1 MSTDKQRVAL
11 ITGGSRGIGRAI
23 SSRLAAD
30 GYRVFVTSR
39 SAAPGVIAPGI
50 ELVKLDTTDEA
61 SVLACVQT
69 VIDKA
74 GRIDVLMNSIGNGM
88 IGAVEEVSE
97 KEARVVVE
105 DLFWAAVRMI
115 QAVLPGM
122 REQGGGRIVSMSS
135 VGGLMGFPFSAF
147 YSAGKFALEGFC
159 EALHIEVKQFG
170 IHVSLI
176 EPFGVNTHVA
186 GNVPMAARVLPAY
199 GDTRHTVARDV
210 EQSMRKGLAPDV
222 VGQAVAGVLA
232 DPSPRLRYLVG
243 GPARVMSTF
252 LRLAPESLIT
262 WAKRKMS
269 KLP

>member
-23 SSRLAAD
+23 ASRLAAD

-105 DLFWAAVRMI
+105 DVFWAAR
-115 QAVLPGM
+115 P
-122 REQGGGRIVSMSS
+122 
-135 VGGLMGFPFSAF
+135 
-147 YSAGKFALEGFC
+147 ALED
-159 EALHIEVKQFG
+159 ALHVDDESAHG
-170 IHVSLI
+170 
-176 EPFGVNTHVA
+176 FGVVE
-186 GNVPMAARVLPAY
+186 LP
-199 GDTRHTVARDV
+199 
-210 EQSMRKGLAPDV
+210 E
-222 VGQAVAGVLA
+222 
-232 DPSPRLRYLVG
+232 
-243 GPARVMSTF
+243 
-252 LRLAPESLIT
+252 
-262 WAKRKMS
+262 
-269 KLP
+269 